1 MRHCD
6 CLLTDMSESDS
17 LPVMMPKMMH
27 ERERWQLILARLREK
42 GIVRVADLV
51 DVTGASVATLR
62 RDLAKLEDTGQLRR
76 VHGGAESVASGQT
89 PLTAPSFDASQTLNA
104 DLKRAVAQGAAALC
118 QDGASIILN
127 AGSTTWFMAQQLR
140 RHRMQVLTNS
150 FPIAQELIAH
160 SMNRVVLP
168 GGELYRE
175 AGIILSP
182 FDEDAIQ
189 HFAASMMFMSCYS
202 ITPLGVIE
210 SDPLIARAEAK
221 LLSRTER
228 LIVVADSSKFE
239 ARGNMVVCPLSR
251 VSTLVTDT
259 GAPPHMLD
267 HLRQLGVEVI
277 LIDPKEVQTLTAA

>member
-1 MRHCD
+1 
-6 CLLTDMSESDS
+6 MSDSDS
-17 LPVMMPKMMH
+17 LPIMMH
-27 ERERWQLILARLREK
+27 ERERWQIILARLKDR

-51 DVTGASVATLR
+51 DITRASVATLR
-62 RDLAKLEDTGQLRR
+62 RDLAKLEDSGQLRR

-104 DLKRAVAQGAAALC
+104 DLKRAVAQGAADLC
-118 QDGASIILN
+118 EDGDSIILN
-127 AGSTTWFMAQQLR
+127 AGSTTWFMAQCLR

-150 FPIAQELIAH
+150 FPIAEELISH
-160 SMNRVVLP
+160 SANRVVLP

-189 HFAASMMFMSCYS
+189 HFAASKMFMSCYS

-210 SDPLIARAEAK
+210 SDPLVARAEAK
-221 LLSRTER
+221 LLSRTEK
-228 LIVVADSSKFE
+228 LVVVVDSTKFE

-259 GAPPHMLD
+259 GAPPHMVD
-267 HLRQLGVEVI
+267 HLRQSGVEVI
-277 LIDPKEVQTLTAA
+277 LIDPKEVKVLTAA